1 MFSPE
6 HRSAAGIRCRRPAL
20 GSWRREERSGRTA
33 HARIVLL
40 GPLELDSLVRFDELQ
55 TVAESNLEPS
65 GYTLNDEL
73 ITILKSQLCFLLTG
87 LAGEAFQECASELK
101 K

>member
-1 MFSPE
+1 VPASGSRLLAARGAEWP
-6 HRSAAGIRCRRPAL
+6 HRP
-20 GSWRREERSGRTA
+20 
-33 HARIVLL
+33 LL

-87 LAGEAFQECASELK
+87 LAGEAFQEWASELK
-101 K
+101 KQ